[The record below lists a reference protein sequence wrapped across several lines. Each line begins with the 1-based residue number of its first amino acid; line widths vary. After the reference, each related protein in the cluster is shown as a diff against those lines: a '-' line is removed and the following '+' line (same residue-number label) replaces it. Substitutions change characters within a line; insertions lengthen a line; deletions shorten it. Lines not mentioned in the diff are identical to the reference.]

1 MLKEKMIKAVQPKLG
16 NQSLYQLSQMKAF
29 VDASLKEV
37 VSQNFD
43 NDADKIKYLLEVLY
57 NIRDFVL
64 SQTTENSV
72 RLGLIEQ
79 FKKLEE
85 EIELGND
92 IQKQEENT

>member
-1 MLKEKMIKAVQPKLG
+1 MIKAVQPQLG

-29 VDASLKEV
+29 VDIALKEV

-72 RLGLIEQ
+72 RMGLIEQ
-79 FKKLEE
+79 FKKIEE
-85 EIELGND
+85 EIELGNEL
-92 IQKQEENT
+92 QKQEEIT